1 MRPPGVL
8 LTGALVAAAVT
19 FGTGVFAAGAG
30 ALAVGVGEGGV
41 LQLTKTIS
49 CILAIIR
56 AKQNLNG
63 LEDSLGE
70 NPIMIDPP

>member
-1 MRPPGVL
+1 
-8 LTGALVAAAVT
+8 
-19 FGTGVFAAGAG
+19 
-30 ALAVGVGEGGV
+30 V

-49 CILAIIR
+49 WTPAIIK
-56 AKQNLNG
+56 ASQNLNG